1 MGGYSAI
8 GPDGQTYGPVGE
20 PGLKAWVHAGRVRA
34 DTQIVAADTG
44 RTTLASSLDF
54 LAGLLPGSPAA
65 APAPPPPPPPGP
77 LPGPPGMPVP
87 MGPGV
92 GYGSY
97 GLAQPGTPEA
107 AAHRFTEFPA
117 AVAIL
122 LHYLSLGVF
131 TLIWLNLLHGKMPK
145 IRHDDPSAG
154 KAIGFLFIPFFN
166 LYWVFFTYH
175 RLCRRI
181 NEQRQMRNL
190 PPKAPAGLAVA
201 MCILMIIPYVGVLS
215 WLILAPI
222 FVGIVQSSVNDL
234 ARASRWA

>member
-1 MGGYSAI
+1 MGSYSVI
-8 GPDGQTYGPVGE
+8 GPDGQTYGPVDE
-20 PGLKAWVHAGRVRA
+20 AGLKGWVQAGRVRA
-34 DTQIVAADTG
+34 DTQIIVGQTG
-44 RTTLASSLDF
+44 QTTFASSLDF

-65 APAPPPPPPPGP
+65 PPPPPPPGWAA
-77 LPGPPGMPVP
+77 P
-87 MGPGV
+87 MGPAV
-92 GYGSY
+92 GYDGYS
-97 GLAQPGTPEA
+97 LARPGTPEA
-107 AAHRFTEFPA
+107 AAHRFSEFPA

-131 TLIWLNLLHGKMPK
+131 TSIWINLMHGKMPK

-181 NEQRQMRNL
+181 NEQRQMRGL
-190 PPKAPAGLAVA
+190 PPQAPPGLAVA
-201 MCILMIIPYVGVLS
+201 MCILMIIPYIGLVSG
-215 WLILAPI
+215 LILAPI